1 MEVKYSRKDRKA
13 FVTAISEIIDEPAA
27 YLGTPTFEYKIGTWY
42 TVTKDGNLGISDR
55 ADSEEVDF
63 LIEQLDKLGF
73 TAERQDEVELV
84 ILGVDEDS
92 DAPEGFSIGIQIS
105 ELSDKPFS
113 EDTLDRFNDIVSS
126 KQTLFQKSLGT
137 SCELITE
144 REEDTLWFYWFD
156 RIIDS
161 THLEIY
167 VTFIKA
173 LYKFAE
179 KAKRVNISQKEVE
192 NEKFTM
198 RTFLNRIGLTGDE
211 HKALRKALMKTLSG
225 NSAFRY
231 GGKNRNVS
239 K

>member
-105 ELSDKPFS
+105 
-113 EDTLDRFNDIVSS
+113 
-126 KQTLFQKSLGT
+126 
-137 SCELITE
+137 
-144 REEDTLWFYWFD
+144 
-156 RIIDS
+156 
-161 THLEIY
+161 
-167 VTFIKA
+167 
-173 LYKFAE
+173 
-179 KAKRVNISQKEVE
+179 
-192 NEKFTM
+192 
-198 RTFLNRIGLTGDE
+198 
-211 HKALRKALMKTLSG
+211 
-225 NSAFRY
+225 
-231 GGKNRNVS
+231 
-239 K
+239 